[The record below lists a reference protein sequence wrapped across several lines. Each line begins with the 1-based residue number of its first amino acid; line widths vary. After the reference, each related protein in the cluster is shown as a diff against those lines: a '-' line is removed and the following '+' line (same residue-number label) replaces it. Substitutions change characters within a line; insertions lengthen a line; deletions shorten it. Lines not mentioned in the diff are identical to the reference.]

1 MFCEYLH
8 NSSRIDGMVRLGL
21 VLGPSSARKSIATPL
36 NSETICGW
44 RAFLNLF
51 SSGSLLDTSVHVL
64 HVGRGRSA
72 SSLESRD
79 PFRLILDISDAT
91 N

>member
-36 NSETICGW
+36 NSETIGGW

-51 SSGSLLDTSVHVL
+51 SSGSLLDTRIARWAWQVCKL
-64 HVGRGRSA
+64 
-72 SSLESRD
+72 
-79 PFRLILDISDAT
+79 F
-91 N
+91 

>member
-1 MFCEYLH
+1 
-8 NSSRIDGMVRLGL
+8 
-21 VLGPSSARKSIATPL
+21 L